1 MTVNIVPYDGLG
13 FLIHLVNPPLI
24 TLPDGTEIPA
34 PNMRTLQRAVFLLLI
49 EKPARLTGAEVRFVR
64 KYLRLK
70 QVELASL
77 LHLSNHS
84 AVSQWETREDEPAG
98 MDYNTE
104 ILLRLR
110 MSAAVSENKN
120 LPWSLLDKWND
131 LTLKDDTWKI
141 QVAA

>member
-1 MTVNIVPYDGLG
+1 MSENIVPYDGLG
-13 FLIHLVNPPLI
+13 FLIYLINPPLL

-34 PNMRTLQRAVFLLLI
+34 PNMRTLQKAVFQLLI
-49 EKPARLTGAEVRFVR
+49 EKPARLTGAEIRFVR

-70 QVELASL
+70 QAELAAL

-84 AVSQWETREDEPAG
+84 AVSQWETREGEPTG
-98 MDYNTE
+98 MEYNTE

-110 MSAAVSENKN
+110 MAAAVSENES

-131 LTLKDDTWKI
+131 LSLKNDTWKI
-141 QVAA
+141 RIAA

>member
-1 MTVNIVPYDGLG
+1 MSENIVPYDGLG
-13 FLIHLVNPPLI
+13 FLIYLINPPLI
-24 TLPDGTEIPA
+24 ALPDGTEIPA
-34 PNMRTLQRAVFLLLI
+34 PNMRTLQRSVFHSLI
-49 EKPARLTGAEVRFVR
+49 EKPARLTGAEIRFVR

-70 QVELASL
+70 QAELANL

-84 AVSQWETREDEPAG
+84 AVSQWETRESEPAG

-110 MSAAVSENKN
+110 MAATVSESES